1 MQLPKIRR
9 VIATETAPKAVG
21 PYSQAIVAAG
31 AGGLVFTAGQI
42 PLDPATGKLVDGTIE
57 DQTRRV
63 LDNLRA
69 VLEAAGSG
77 LDRVVKVTVF
87 MTDLG
92 DFQRMNA
99 VYATAFPSDPPA
111 RSAVG
116 VAALPLGAQ
125 VEMECV
131 ALVRT

>member
-1 MQLPKIRR
+1 MTTTRR
-9 VIATETAPKAVG
+9 VIATEAAPKAVG

-31 AGGLVFTAGQI
+31 ANLVFTAGQI
-42 PLDPATGKLVDGTIE
+42 PLDPATGKLVGGAIE
-57 DQTRRV
+57 DQTRQV

-87 MTDLG
+87 MVDLSL
-92 DFQRMNA
+92 FARMNA

-131 ALVRT
+131 ALGS

>member
-1 MQLPKIRR
+1 MQLPKTRR

-31 AGGLVFTAGQI
+31 VILVFTAGQI
-42 PLDPATGKLVDGTIE
+42 PLDPATGKLVEGTIE
-57 DQTRRV
+57 DQTRQV
-63 LDNLRA
+63 LANLRA

-87 MTDLG
+87 MTDLSL
-92 DFQRMNA
+92 FARMNA

-131 ALVRT
+131 AIGS

>member
-1 MQLPKIRR
+1 MPTTRR
-9 VIATETAPKAVG
+9 VIATEAAPKAVG
-21 PYSQAIVAAG
+21 PYSQAI
-31 AGGLVFTAGQI
+31 TEI
-42 PLDPATGKLVDGTIE
+42 PLDPATGTLVDGTIE
-57 DQTRRV
+57 DQTRQV
-63 LDNLRA
+63 LANLRA

-99 VYATAFPSDPPA
+99 VYATAFSNDPPA

-116 VAALPLGAQ
+116 VGALPLGAQ

-131 ALVRT
+131 ALGS

>member
-9 VIATETAPKAVG
+9 VIATEAAPKAVG

-31 AGGLVFTAGQI
+31 ISLVFTAGQI
-42 PLDPATGKLVDGTIE
+42 PLDPATGKLVGGTIE
-57 DQTRRV
+57 DQTRQV

-87 MTDLG
+87 MTDLSL
-92 DFQRMNA
+92 FARMNA

-131 ALVRT
+131 ALGS

>member
-1 MQLPKIRR
+1 MTTTRR
-9 VIATETAPKAVG
+9 VIATEAAPKAVG
-21 PYSQAIVAAG
+21 PYSQAIV

-42 PLDPATGKLVDGTIE
+42 PLDPATGKLVGGAIE
-57 DQTRRV
+57 DQTRQV

-87 MTDLG
+87 MTDLSL
-92 DFQRMNA
+92 FARMNA

-131 ALVRT
+131 ALGSLGS